1 MPDHLEWIIAAL
13 AVVFAFVLD
22 AVAIYL
28 FRKNGKFRQI
38 GIPARLRVLDL
49 ALIQSGDSEGGT
61 QTVPIY
67 EVLDGPRA
75 GEKLRSDGKP
85 LSSVATIKTLPES
98 QMSAHQSKLRQIGQ
112 ERTGWVHPTKPIA
125 MAKQDQA
132 LVGGIAIGLIAFSTM
147 VFGFS
152 AFLIAT

>member
-13 AVVFAFVLD
+13 AIVFAIVLD

-28 FRKNGKFRQI
+28 IGKNAKFRSV

-67 EVLDGPRA
+67 EVLDGSRA

-85 LSSVATIKTLPES
+85 LGSVATVKALPEG
-98 QMSAHQSKLRQIGQ
+98 QMAAHQSKLRQIGE
-112 ERTGWVHPTKPIA
+112 ERTGWVHPTDPIA

-152 AFLIAT
+152 AFLIVT

>member
-1 MPDHLEWIIAAL
+1 MPDYLEWIIIAL
-13 AVVFAFVLD
+13 AIVFAFVLD
-22 AVAIYL
+22 AVAIFL
-28 FRKNGKFRQI
+28 IRKNAKFRQI

-49 ALIQSGDSEGGT
+49 ALIRSGGSEGGT

-85 LSSVATIKTLPES
+85 LGSVATVKTLPES
-98 QMSAHQSKLRQIGQ
+98 QMSAHKSKLGQIGR
-112 ERTGWVHPTKPIA
+112 ERTGWVHPTDPIA

-152 AFLIAT
+152 VFLIVT